1 MCGRYAST
9 RTSAEIAEEFT
20 AVDTT
25 GSEAPEVDFNVAPT
39 KPVLAVVQRHPRD
52 AAGTPD
58 RSRTERSVRVLR
70 WGLVPSWAKD
80 PSVGSR
86 MINARAETA
95 AEKPAFR
102 KALASRRCL
111 MPALGWYEWKR
122 GDGPGPKSAAK
133 QPYFV
138 TGTDGASLAMAGV
151 WEFWRSPGE
160 KGGDGTED
168 ASQVLVTCAV
178 LTTDAVGPLA
188 EIHHRM
194 PLLLPPEHWND
205 WLDPGAAA
213 PAPLLAPP
221 SPALVAGLE
230 LRPVSSLVNNVR
242 NQGPELLV
250 PTDLTEVT
258 EREADPPAL
267 ELDLPIVS
275 DSSPANPR

>member
-39 KPVLAVVQRHPRD
+39 KPVLAVVHRHPRD

-122 GDGPGPKSAAK
+122 GDGAGPKSGAK
-133 QPYFV
+133 RPYFV

-258 EREADPPAL
+258 EREADLPAL
-267 ELDLPIVS
+267 ELDLPIAS